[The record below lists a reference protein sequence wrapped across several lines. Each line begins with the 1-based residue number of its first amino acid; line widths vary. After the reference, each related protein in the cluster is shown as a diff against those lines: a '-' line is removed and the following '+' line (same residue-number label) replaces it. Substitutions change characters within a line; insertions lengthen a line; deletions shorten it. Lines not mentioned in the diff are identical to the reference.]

1 MRYIA
6 RRPCSF
12 GGKKYLIGEDVPA
25 DVVLD
30 GKRQVAL
37 GTLAAVQDDKTSAI
51 LISLGEE
58 QLSLAPEELQRIF
71 DILQAK
77 SEDAVA
83 LLQEETRENV
93 CGVIA
98 VCDSRRAVKTAAN
111 RSKGDKENA
120 DDSSNEDQSEK
131 DNADVNGTAGES
143 ENEEAGEA

>member
-6 RRPCSF
+6 RKPCSF

-37 GTLAAVQDDKTSAI
+37 GTLVAVQDDKTSTI

-58 QLSLAPEELQRIF
+58 QVSLAPEELQRIF

-83 LLQEETRENV
+83 LLQEETCENV
-93 CGVIA
+93 CSIIA
-98 VCDSRRAVKTAAN
+98 VCDSRRAVKSAAN
-111 RSKGDKENA
+111 RSKGEKESA
-120 DDSSNEDQSEK
+120 DDSSNEGQSEK
-131 DNADVNGTAGES
+131 ENDDETAGEG
-143 ENEEAGEA
+143 EKEEAGEA

>member
-58 QLSLAPEELQRIF
+58 QFSLAPEELQRVF

-111 RSKGDKENA
+111 RSKGEKESA
-120 DDSSNEDQSEK
+120 DNSSNEGESEK
-131 DNADVNGTAGES
+131 DNSDANETAGEG
-143 ENEEAGEA
+143 EKEEAGEA

>member
-12 GGKKYLIGEDVPA
+12 GGKKYLIGDDVPA

-37 GTLAAVQDDKTSAI
+37 GTLAAVQDDKTSVI

-58 QLSLAPEELQRIF
+58 QVSLAPEELQRIF

-83 LLQEETRENV
+83 LLQEETRENI
-93 CGVIA
+93 CRVIA
-98 VCDSRRAVKTAAN
+98 VCDSRRAVKSAVN
-111 RSKGDKENA
+111 RSKGENENA
-120 DDSSNEDQSEK
+120 DETVGEGEK
-131 DNADVNGTAGES
+131 
-143 ENEEAGEA
+143 EEAGEA

>member
-6 RRPCSF
+6 RKPCSF

-37 GTLAAVQDDKTSAI
+37 GTLAVVQEDKTSAI

-58 QLSLAPEELQRIF
+58 QVSLAPEELQRIF

-111 RSKGDKENA
+111 RSKGEKENA
-120 DDSSNEDQSEK
+120 GDSSNEGQSEK
-131 DNADVNGTAGES
+131 DNADGTAGEG
-143 ENEEAGEA
+143 EKEEAGEA

>member
-6 RRPCSF
+6 RKPCSF

-58 QLSLAPEELQRIF
+58 QVSLAPEELQRIF

-83 LLQEETRENV
+83 LLQEEACENV

-120 DDSSNEDQSEK
+120 DDSSNEGQSEK
-131 DNADVNGTAGES
+131 KSDDETAGEG
-143 ENEEAGEA
+143 EKEEAGEA

>member
-6 RRPCSF
+6 RKPCSF

-37 GTLAAVQDDKTSAI
+37 GTLAAVQDEKTSAI
-51 LISLGEE
+51 PITLGEE
-58 QLSLAPEELQRIF
+58 QVSLAPEELQRIF

-83 LLQEETRENV
+83 LLQEEACENV

-98 VCDSRRAVKTAAN
+98 VCDSRRAVKSAAN
-111 RSKGDKENA
+111 RSKGGNENA
-120 DDSSNEDQSEK
+120 D
-131 DNADVNGTAGES
+131 GTAGES
-143 ENEEAGEA
+143 EKEEAGEA

>member
-6 RRPCSF
+6 RKPCSF

-58 QLSLAPEELQRIF
+58 QISLAPEELQRIF

-120 DDSSNEDQSEK
+120 DDSSNEGQSEK
-131 DNADVNGTAGES
+131 KSDDETAGEG
-143 ENEEAGEA
+143 EKEEAGEA

>member
-37 GTLAAVQDDKTSAI
+37 GTLAAVQDDKTSAM

-58 QLSLAPEELQRIF
+58 QVSLAPEELQRIF

-83 LLQEETRENV
+83 LLQEEACENV

-98 VCDSRRAVKTAAN
+98 VCDSRRAVKSAAN
-111 RSKGDKENA
+111 RSKGAIENA
-120 DDSSNEDQSEK
+120 D
-131 DNADVNGTAGES
+131 GTAGEG
-143 ENEEAGEA
+143 EKEEAGEA

>member
-6 RRPCSF
+6 RKPCSF

-58 QLSLAPEELQRIF
+58 QVSLTPEELQRIF

-111 RSKGDKENA
+111 RSKGEKEST
-120 DDSSNEDQSEK
+120 DDSSNEGESEK
-131 DNADVNGTAGES
+131 DNSDANVTVGEG
-143 ENEEAGEA
+143 EKEEAGET

>member
-6 RRPCSF
+6 RKPCSF

-37 GTLAAVQDDKTSAI
+37 GTLAAVQGDKTSAI

-58 QLSLAPEELQRIF
+58 QVSLAPEELQRIF

-111 RSKGDKENA
+111 RSKGEKEST
-120 DDSSNEDQSEK
+120 DDSSNEGESEK
-131 DNADVNGTAGES
+131 DNSDANVTVGEG
-143 ENEEAGEA
+143 EKEEAGEA

>member
-37 GTLAAVQDDKTSAI
+37 GTLAAVQDDKTSVI

-58 QLSLAPEELQRIF
+58 QVSLAPEELQRIF

-83 LLQEETRENV
+83 LLQEEACENV

-98 VCDSRRAVKTAAN
+98 VCDSRRAVKSAAN
-111 RSKGDKENA
+111 RSKGENKNA
-120 DDSSNEDQSEK
+120 D
-131 DNADVNGTAGES
+131 GTAGEG
-143 ENEEAGEA
+143 EKEEAGEA

>member
-1 MRYIA
+1 MARNQITIKRIAHKEVGDMRYIA

-12 GGKKYLIGEDVPA
+12 DGKKYLIGEDVPA

-111 RSKGDKENA
+111 RSKGENENA
-120 DDSSNEDQSEK
+120 DETGGEGEK
-131 DNADVNGTAGES
+131 RGGR
-143 ENEEAGEA
+143 

>member
-6 RRPCSF
+6 RKPCSF

-37 GTLAAVQDDKTSAI
+37 GTLATVQDDKTSTI

-58 QLSLAPEELQRIF
+58 QVSLDPEELQRIF

-83 LLQEETRENV
+83 LLQEDTLENV
-93 CGVIA
+93 CRVIA

-120 DDSSNEDQSEK
+120 DESSNEDQGEK
-131 DNADVNGTAGES
+131 DNADETAGEG
-143 ENEEAGEA
+143 EKEEAGEA

>member
-6 RRPCSF
+6 RKPCSF
-12 GGKKYLIGEDVPA
+12 GGRKYLIGEDVPA
-25 DVVLD
+25 DIVLD

-58 QLSLAPEELQRIF
+58 QVSLAPEELQRIF

-111 RSKGDKENA
+111 RSKGEKENA
-120 DDSSNEDQSEK
+120 DDSSNEGQSEK
-131 DNADVNGTAGES
+131 ENADETAGEG
-143 ENEEAGEA
+143 EKEEAGEA

>member
-1 MRYIA
+1 MRDIA

-37 GTLAAVQDDKTSAI
+37 GTLAAVQDDKASAI

-58 QLSLAPEELQRIF
+58 QISLAPEELQRIF

-83 LLQEETRENV
+83 LLQEEACENV

-120 DDSSNEDQSEK
+120 DGSSNEGQSEK
-131 DNADVNGTAGES
+131 KSDDETAGEG
-143 ENEEAGEA
+143 EKEEAGEA

>member
-6 RRPCSF
+6 RKPCSF

-58 QLSLAPEELQRIF
+58 QVSLTPEELQRIF

-111 RSKGDKENA
+111 RSKGEKEST
-120 DDSSNEDQSEK
+120 DDSSNEGESEK
-131 DNADVNGTAGES
+131 DNSDANVTVGEG
-143 ENEEAGEA
+143 EKEEAGEA

>member
-30 GKRQVAL
+30 GKRQGAR
-37 GTLAAVQDDKTSAI
+37 GTLVAVQDDKTSAI

-58 QLSLAPEELQRIF
+58 QVSLAPEELQRIF

-83 LLQEETRENV
+83 LLQEEACENV

-98 VCDSRRAVKTAAN
+98 VCDNRRAVKSAAN
-111 RSKGDKENA
+111 RSKGENENA
-120 DDSSNEDQSEK
+120 DETGGEGEK
-131 DNADVNGTAGES
+131 
-143 ENEEAGEA
+143 EEAGEA

>member
-51 LISLGEE
+51 LISMGEE
-58 QLSLAPEELQRIF
+58 QFSLAPEELQRVF

-111 RSKGDKENA
+111 RGKGEKESA
-120 DDSSNEDQSEK
+120 DNSSNEGESEK
-131 DNADVNGTAGES
+131 DNSDANETAGEG
-143 ENEEAGEA
+143 EKEEAGEA

>member
-6 RRPCSF
+6 RKPCSF

-30 GKRQVAL
+30 GKRQVSL

-58 QLSLAPEELQRIF
+58 QVLLAPEELQRIF

-83 LLQEETRENV
+83 MLQEETRENV
-93 CGVIA
+93 CRVIA
-98 VCDSRRAVKTAAN
+98 VCDSRRAVKITAN
-111 RSKGDKENA
+111 RSKGEKEHA
-120 DDSSNEDQSEK
+120 GDSSNEGESEK
-131 DNADVNGTAGES
+131 ENDDETAGEG
-143 ENEEAGEA
+143 EKEEAGEA

>member
-6 RRPCSF
+6 RRPCCF
-12 GGKKYLIGEDVPA
+12 GGKKYLIGDDVPA

-37 GTLAAVQDDKTSAI
+37 GTLAAVQDDKTSVI

-58 QLSLAPEELQRIF
+58 QVSLAPEELQRIF

-83 LLQEETRENV
+83 LLQEEACENV

-98 VCDSRRAVKTAAN
+98 VCDSRRAVKSAAN
-111 RSKGDKENA
+111 RSKGENENA
-120 DDSSNEDQSEK
+120 D
-131 DNADVNGTAGES
+131 GTAGEG
-143 ENEEAGEA
+143 EKEEAGEA

>member
-6 RRPCSF
+6 RKPCSF
-12 GGKKYLIGEDVPA
+12 GGKKYLTGEDVPA

-58 QLSLAPEELQRIF
+58 QVSLAPEELQRIF

-111 RSKGDKENA
+111 RSNGEKENA
-120 DDSSNEDQSEK
+120 DDSSNEDQGEK
-131 DNADVNGTAGES
+131 DNADANETAGEG
-143 ENEEAGEA
+143 EKEEAGEA

>member
-6 RRPCSF
+6 RKPCSF

-58 QLSLAPEELQRIF
+58 QISLAPEELQRIF

-83 LLQEETRENV
+83 LLQEEAYENV

-120 DDSSNEDQSEK
+120 DDSSNEGQSEK
-131 DNADVNGTAGES
+131 KSDDETAGEG
-143 ENEEAGEA
+143 EKEEAGEA

>member
-6 RRPCSF
+6 RKPCSF

-58 QLSLAPEELQRIF
+58 QVSLAPKELQRIF

-83 LLQEETRENV
+83 LLQEETRENI
-93 CGVIA
+93 CRVIA
-98 VCDSRRAVKTAAN
+98 VCDSRRAVKSAVN
-111 RSKGDKENA
+111 RSKSENENA
-120 DDSSNEDQSEK
+120 DETADEGEK
-131 DNADVNGTAGES
+131 
-143 ENEEAGEA
+143 EEAGEA

>member
-37 GTLAAVQDDKTSAI
+37 GTLAAVQDDKTSAM

-58 QLSLAPEELQRIF
+58 QVSLAPEELQRIF

-83 LLQEETRENV
+83 LLQEETRENI
-93 CGVIA
+93 CRVIA
-98 VCDSRRAVKTAAN
+98 VCDSRRAVKSAVN
-111 RSKGDKENA
+111 RSKGENENA
-120 DDSSNEDQSEK
+120 DETVGEGEK
-131 DNADVNGTAGES
+131 
-143 ENEEAGEA
+143 EEAGEA

>member
-6 RRPCSF
+6 RKPCSF

-58 QLSLAPEELQRIF
+58 QVSLVPEELQRIF

-98 VCDSRRAVKTAAN
+98 VCDSRRAVKSAVN
-111 RSKGDKENA
+111 RSKGENENA
-120 DDSSNEDQSEK
+120 DETADEGEK
-131 DNADVNGTAGES
+131 
-143 ENEEAGEA
+143 EEAGEA

>member
-6 RRPCSF
+6 RKPCSF

-58 QLSLAPEELQRIF
+58 QVSLVPEELQRIF

-111 RSKGDKENA
+111 RSNGEKENA
-120 DDSSNEDQSEK
+120 DDSSNEGESEK
-131 DNADVNGTAGES
+131 GNADGTAGE
-143 ENEEAGEA
+143 GEKEGGR

>member
-6 RRPCSF
+6 RKPCSF

-58 QLSLAPEELQRIF
+58 QVSLASEELQRIF

-77 SEDAVA
+77 SEDAIA

-93 CGVIA
+93 CSVIA
-98 VCDSRRAVKTAAN
+98 ICDSRRAVKTAAN
-111 RSKGDKENA
+111 RSKGEKENA
-120 DDSSNEDQSEK
+120 DDSSNEDQGEK
-131 DNADVNGTAGES
+131 DNADANETAGEG
-143 ENEEAGEA
+143 EKEEAGEA

>member
-12 GGKKYLIGEDVPA
+12 DGKKYLIGEDVPA

-111 RSKGDKENA
+111 RSKGENENA
-120 DDSSNEDQSEK
+120 DETGGEGEK
-131 DNADVNGTAGES
+131 RGGR
-143 ENEEAGEA
+143 

>member
-6 RRPCSF
+6 RKPCSF

-58 QLSLAPEELQRIF
+58 KVSLAPEELQRIF

-83 LLQEETRENV
+83 LLQEETCENICRAIV
-93 CGVIA
+93 
-98 VCDSRRAVKTAAN
+98 VCDSRRAVKSAAN
-111 RSKGDKENA
+111 RSKGEKEST
-120 DDSSNEDQSEK
+120 DDSSNEGESEK
-131 DNADVNGTAGES
+131 ENADGTAGEG
-143 ENEEAGEA
+143 EKEEAGEA

>member
-37 GTLAAVQDDKTSAI
+37 GTLAAVQDDKASAI

-58 QLSLAPEELQRIF
+58 QVSLAPEELQRIF

-83 LLQEETRENV
+83 LLQEEACENV

-120 DDSSNEDQSEK
+120 DGSSNEGQSEK
-131 DNADVNGTAGES
+131 KSDDETAGEG
-143 ENEEAGEA
+143 EKEEAGEA

>member
-37 GTLAAVQDDKTSAI
+37 GTLAAVQDDKPSAI

-58 QLSLAPEELQRIF
+58 QFSLAPEELQRVF

-93 CGVIA
+93 CGIIA

-111 RSKGDKENA
+111 RSKGEKESA
-120 DDSSNEDQSEK
+120 DNSSNEGESEK
-131 DNADVNGTAGES
+131 DNSDANETAGEG
-143 ENEEAGEA
+143 EKEEAGEA

>member
-6 RRPCSF
+6 RKPCSF

-58 QLSLAPEELQRIF
+58 QASLAPEELQRIF

-83 LLQEETRENV
+83 LMQEETRENI
-93 CGVIA
+93 CRVIA

-111 RSKGDKENA
+111 RSKGEKESTN
-120 DDSSNEDQSEK
+120 DSSNEGESEK
-131 DNADVNGTAGES
+131 DNSDANGTVGEG
-143 ENEEAGEA
+143 EKEEAGEA

>member
-6 RRPCSF
+6 RKPCSF

-37 GTLAAVQDDKTSAI
+37 GTLAAVQDDKTSVI

-58 QLSLAPEELQRIF
+58 QVSLAPEELQRIF

-77 SEDAVA
+77 SEEAIA
-83 LLQEETRENV
+83 LLQEETCENI
-93 CGVIA
+93 CRVIA
-98 VCDSRRAVKTAAN
+98 VCDSRRAVKSAAN
-111 RSKGDKENA
+111 RSKDEKENA
-120 DDSSNEDQSEK
+120 DD
-131 DNADVNGTAGES
+131 TAGEG
-143 ENEEAGEA
+143 EKEGAGEA

>member
-6 RRPCSF
+6 RKPCSF

-37 GTLAAVQDDKTSAI
+37 GTLAVVQDDKTAAI

-58 QLSLAPEELQRIF
+58 QVSLASEELQRIF

-131 DNADVNGTAGES
+131 DNADVNETAGED
-143 ENEEAGEA
+143 EKEEAGEA